1 MGVVEFEQNRL
12 RQQKIEVRALVALL
26 SHSNNPEWRDAVE
39 VKLFEFAFP
48 EEIAEVMEQEEIQT
62 KLEYQ

>member
-12 RQQKIEVRALVALL
+12 RQKKIEVEALVALL
-26 SHSNNPEWRDAVE
+26 HSSNNPEWRDSAE

-48 EEIAEVMEQEEIQT
+48 EEIAEIMEQEDLQT

>member
-1 MGVVEFEQNRL
+1 MGVFDFEKNRL
-12 RQQKIEVRALVALL
+12 RQKKIEVEALVALL
-26 SHSNNPEWRDAVE
+26 HSSNNPEWRDAAE

-48 EEIAEVMEQEEIQT
+48 EEIAEIMEQEDLQT